1 MNGII
6 ITSEK
11 DKNYYIVNTG
21 AYAISVLSSILMSI
35 DEEEINNKLLEVSKI
50 TEDDNQIL
58 FVSKISELGKIL
70 EKLKDSRQLID
81 DNEIITEKHLLNI
94 LVDQSIKD
102 NNTVEY
108 LKFIIKMIKNK
119 SLGTI
124 DELKEKY
131 SVSTL
136 RKINKDAR
144 YIWNLNK
151 NSDNRKYYKEIYMT
165 GYESRGLTYHD
176 NKWYYIDIVNKSM
189 VPVQSN
195 RIKQRLISDDKK

>member
-195 RIKQRLISDDKK
+195 KIKQRLISDDKK